1 MSQACEKC
9 CGKLIPGPHQLAGVC
24 ITCAAGKPHSAPPL
38 SFGGWCLRL
47 WVRSI
52 PPPWIYNAHSMICAL
67 LSPDSLPPVG
77 SSLYSASH
85 AVLRRNHWGGAFR
98 SDTYRTALPPH
109 IVSWQRPFWPL
120 RMRNGRE
127 CARSPVRP
135 NQVMHVLHTWLGR
148 VLKAASNSLV
158 PRHYPLWR
166 SDAWT
171 SHLYNTI
178 VW

>member
-9 CGKLIPGPHQLAGVC
+9 CGKLIPGPHQLAGVW

-77 SSLYSASH
+77 SSLYSVSH
-85 AVLRRNHWGGAFR
+85 AVLRRNHWGEPLDLIPIGLLSLLTSFLDRGLFDHCACAM
-98 SDTYRTALPPH
+98 D
-109 IVSWQRPFWPL
+109 VSARAAPF
-120 RMRNGRE
+120 GRI
-127 CARSPVRP
+127 R
-135 NQVMHVLHTWLGR
+135 
-148 VLKAASNSLV
+148 
-158 PRHYPLWR
+158 
-166 SDAWT
+166 
-171 SHLYNTI
+171 
-178 VW
+178 